1 MIILHKSLKRS
12 DAIIKSLQSYFS
24 IDFKS
29 VDGIVEMF
37 NNANEQGFILKIYR
51 SYNRDNDLVIWIY
64 ESLKN
69 MNIQLG
75 YSNMSNVDE
84 NNNWIDKNKIN
95 FKVYPIVKNIKPV
108 IINETVDNIIKYYN
122 LDVEIEKPKGIYM

>member
-37 NNANEQGFILKIYR
+37 NNASEQGYILKIYR